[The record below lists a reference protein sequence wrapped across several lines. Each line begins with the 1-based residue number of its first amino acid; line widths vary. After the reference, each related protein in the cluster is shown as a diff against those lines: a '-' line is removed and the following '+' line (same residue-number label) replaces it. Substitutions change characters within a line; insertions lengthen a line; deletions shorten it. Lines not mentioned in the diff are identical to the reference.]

1 MRSVTVNDLQAQKGT
16 RKWVQ
21 VTANSA
27 EEAAA
32 AAQAEF
38 DMIICNS
45 ANVEQVRQG
54 DNSLFLTASIP
65 LPEFATTD
73 DILREAFRAL
83 SLGADAIMTARS
95 LDVVRALARED
106 IPVMGHLGL
115 VPRKSTWTGGL
126 RAVGKTPQE
135 AEALFHH
142 FRALEEAGGV
152 LVEAELI
159 CDNVMAEISKRTS
172 IITISLGSGAGA
184 DMFTFETSDG
194 VNTITDFSVAERDKI
209 IISRDD
215 YEVTDKDAN
224 DFGRIKVSIAD
235 NGDHTDIV
243 YDSRVVMTLNDIGH
257 TDVIENFDS
266 YFEIW

>member
-1 MRSVTVNDLQAQKGT
+1 MLFG
-16 RKWVQ
+16 
-21 VTANSA
+21 
-27 EEAAA
+27 
-32 AAQAEF
+32 
-38 DMIICNS
+38 
-45 ANVEQVRQG
+45 QG
-54 DNSLFLTASIP
+54 DNDELQGGDGDDELYGGSGDDWLLGGEGNDHLRGGDGMDTLSDDGDGMDTLT
-65 LPEFATTD
+65 
-73 DILREAFRAL
+73 
-83 SLGADAIMTARS
+83 G
-95 LDVVRALARED
+95 
-106 IPVMGHLGL
+106 
-115 VPRKSTWTGGL
+115 
-126 RAVGKTPQE
+126 
-135 AEALFHH
+135 
-142 FRALEEAGGV
+142 
-152 LVEAELI
+152 
-159 CDNVMAEISKRTS
+159 
-172 IITISLGSGAGA
+172 GAGA